1 MIGLAYALKGEIRSM
16 LRSADAKPLETAS
29 GAAIYEIEPGILA
42 YLGGV
47 GKVNAAMSTQLFIDR
62 YHPDWIVNAGCA
74 GSFLDLPIGTI
85 VLAKDFVQHDVD
97 TTAMGDPIG
106 LVSTVDRVEF
116 PTDEPERL
124 SGILAAQGVEH
135 QVGRVATGEV
145 FMTKGDRA
153 DWVAKTFAP
162 ALCEMEGGA
171 IAQVCLR
178 NGVKFT
184 ALKTVSDRLCQ
195 ENNANEY
202 FHYGEAMAKLNG
214 VVVPFARALRDAAG
228 RPPRGSGE
236 V

>member
-153 DWVAKTFAP
+153 DWVAKTFSP
-162 ALCEMEGGA
+162 VLCEMEGGA

-184 ALKTVSDRLCQ
+184 ALKSVSDRLCQ
-195 ENNANEY
+195 ENNAEEY
-202 FHYGEAMAKLNG
+202 FNYGEAMEKLNT
-214 VVVPFARALRDAAG
+214 VVLPFARALRDQ
-228 RPPRGSGE
+228 
-236 V
+236 